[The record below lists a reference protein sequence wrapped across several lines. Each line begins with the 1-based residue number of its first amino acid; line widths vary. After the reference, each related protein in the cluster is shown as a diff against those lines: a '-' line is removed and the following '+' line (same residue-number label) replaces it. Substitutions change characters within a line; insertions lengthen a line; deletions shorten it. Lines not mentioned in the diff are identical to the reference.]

1 MESVIAKTAVGI
13 QHAPSIP
20 DQIADALRRDIVT
33 AELDADAPIKQSH
46 LAARF
51 GVSQAP
57 VREALNQL
65 ISEHLVI
72 HYQNRGVRVAPL
84 KADEF
89 EEAARLRITL
99 ETDLVGKA
107 AARFTDDDK
116 ALAMAALKNIGD
128 AENVGDLMAAHDA
141 FHDAIYAAAESP
153 ITQEIVRGL
162 RARCSRYLGFMWK
175 RLANAALSHDEH
187 RQLLEFVS
195 SGDGQAAADFMKP
208 HIEGS
213 TAAVLACLA
222 AESGRQ

>member
-1 MESVIAKTAVGI
+1 MQNAGSISAIGI
-13 QHAPSIP
+13 QRAPSIP
-20 DQIADALRRDIVT
+20 DRIADALRREIMT
-33 AELDADAPIKQSH
+33 AELEADAPIKQSH

-65 ISEHLVI
+65 ISEHLVM

-84 KADEF
+84 VATEF

-99 ETDLVGKA
+99 ETDLVKA
-107 AARFTDDDK
+107 AAERFTGDDK
-116 ALAMAALKNIGD
+116 ALAAAALKSIGD

-141 FHDAIYAAAESP
+141 FHDAIYAAAASP
-153 ITQEIVRGL
+153 ISHEIVRGL

-175 RLANAALSHDEH
+175 RLANVALSHDEH
-187 RQLLEFVS
+187 RQLLDFVS
-195 SGDGQAAADFMKP
+195 SGNGQAAAAFMEP

-213 TAAVLACLA
+213 TAAVLACLKDQF
-222 AESGRQ
+222 SR

>member
-1 MESVIAKTAVGI
+1 MLEATHQLQTVDFQAMGETG
-13 QHAPSIP
+13 
-20 DQIADALRRDIVT
+20 
-33 AELDADAPIKQSH
+33 QSS
-46 LAARF
+46 R
-51 GVSQAP
+51 
-57 VREALNQL
+57 
-65 ISEHLVI
+65 HLVALDGDRLASGSFDNTI
-72 HYQNRGVRVAPL
+72 RVRPL
-84 KADEF
+84 LHSAAYKFAACGSAFEF

-99 ETDLVGKA
+99 ETDLVRAA

-116 ALAMAALKNIGD
+116 ALAMAALENIGD

-141 FHDAIYAAAESP
+141 FHDAIYVAAESP
-153 ITQEIVRGL
+153 ITHEIVRGL

-213 TAAVLACLA
+213 TSAVLACLA